1 MSSHLARSSSILS
14 VSRLLHIKL
23 EWTFIE
29 GRFYLV
35 IGLPY
40 ISGEHVAIVELFPQ
54 INIAPHVQQYG
65 CAKKACIPRADM
77 QADCEKIFVMRAA
90 VTHGHLDHVGAIEPL
105 IAAYPDLLVI
115 FHETEAPFLLGDS
128 QPSCYN
134 YMPSGLSL
142 PFKLLQF
149 LKLLPPVVQYK
160 VCLKDCTY
168 ISNEVLA
175 RSNCMVPTR

>member
-1 MSSHLARSSSILS
+1 MRNRTTAQ
-14 VSRLLHIKL
+14 RLVNLLLK
-23 EWTFIE
+23 
-29 GRFYLV
+29 
-35 IGLPY
+35 
-40 ISGEHVAIVELFPQ
+40 
-54 INIAPHVQQYG
+54 
-65 CAKKACIPRADM
+65 
-77 QADCEKIFVMRAA
+77 QADNLWLPVLCAA

-105 IAAYPDLLVI
+105 IEAYPDLLVI

-160 VCLKDCTY
+160 VYLKKSYHSSTEAPAHSRVCT
-168 ISNEVLA
+168 
-175 RSNCMVPTR
+175 T